1 MRFSGDMSSGRA
13 DTHPRRLLLIG
24 AGGMARETIEL
35 IHAVNRVERRWEP
48 IGVLDDSPGKQGTE
62 VLGLPVLG
70 PCEMASEVDE
80 EVALLACVASP
91 DDPPRRARLVERLG
105 LPDARYA
112 TLIHPTAVVPGSATI
127 GPGSILHAHV
137 VLTADVTVGAHVAM
151 MPQVVLTHDDR
162 IGDCVTFGAG
172 ARVSGGVTIEPA
184 AYIASGAMLRE
195 RITVGAGA
203 VVGMGAVATRSVP
216 DGEVWHGCPARP
228 APTPADQLEAA
239 HR

>member
-1 MRFSGDMSSGRA
+1 M
-13 DTHPRRLLLIG
+13 TPRKLLLIG

-35 IHAVNRVERRWEP
+35 IHAINREGARWEP
-48 IGVLDDSPGKQGTE
+48 IGVLDDNPDKRGTD

-70 PCEMASEVDE
+70 PCAMATEVGED
-80 EVALLACVASP
+80 VDLLACVASP

-105 LPDARYA
+105 VPDRRYA
-112 TLIHPTAVVPGSATI
+112 TLVHPTAVIPDSARI
-127 GPGSILHAHV
+127 GPGSILHAQV
-137 VLTADVTVGAHVAM
+137 VLTADVTVGAHVAI

-162 IGDCVTFGAG
+162 VGDFVTFGAG

-195 RITVGAGA
+195 RITVGPGA

-216 DGEVWHGCPARP
+216 AGEVWHGCPARP
-228 APTPADQLEAA
+228 APAARLEVA
-239 HR
+239 